1 MAMEDPRIELQL
13 KFLHNYYM
21 PKAGS
26 NAALTASIHT
36 PRLEA

>member
-13 KFLHNYYM
+13 KFLQIFYM

-26 NAALTASIHT
+26 NAALTVSIFSN
-36 PRLEA
+36 L